1 MKRRCLHKVHPRRA
15 DDIDDRQFSAAE
27 IRLVAFGVPMQATSG
42 LPAEET
48 FAKDRSA
55 KMPSSGDPYEIIGVK
70 RDASQKDIQA
80 AYRRKAKKLHP
91 DLNPGNKK
99 AEQDFKDLSA
109 AYEILRDEEKRGRF
123 DRGEIDATGAERPE
137 RRYYRD
143 FADAGAGTGTGAGAY
158 ENGAGFAD
166 FAADDIFAD
175 FFSRRGHK
183 GFRMRGAD
191 VRYTMEIDFLEAV
204 NGGTRQVTLSDG
216 QTLEIRIPPGARD
229 GQTLRLRGKGGAGE
243 GGAETGDALIEL
255 RVRPHPFDRREGD
268 NIRLDLPISLAEAVL
283 GGKVTV
289 PTPAGPVMATVP
301 ENSSSGRTL
310 RVKGKGVA
318 RRNGTRG
325 DVYATLKIVLPERPD
340 PDLKA
345 FVAGW
350 SAGKG
355 YNPRQGM
362 GV

>member
-1 MKRRCLHKVHPRRA
+1 MNN
-15 DDIDDRQFSAAE
+15 
-27 IRLVAFGVPMQATSG
+27 
-42 LPAEET
+42 
-48 FAKDRSA
+48 
-55 KMPSSGDPYEIIGVK
+55 GDPYEILGIK

-80 AYRRKAKKLHP
+80 AYRRRAKKLHP
-91 DLNPGNKK
+91 DLNPGNKQ

-109 AYEILRDEEKRGRF
+109 AYEILRDEEKRSRF
-123 DRGEIDATGAERPE
+123 DRGEIDATGAQKPE

-143 FADAGAGTGTGAGAY
+143 FADAGAGSAY

-166 FAADDIFAD
+166 FGADDIFAE
-175 FFSRRGHK
+175 FFSHRGRK
-183 GFRMRGAD
+183 GSRMRGTD
-191 VRYTMEIDFLEAV
+191 VRYSMEIDFLEAV

-216 QTLEIRIPPGARD
+216 ETLEIRIPPGARD

-255 RVRPHPFDRREGD
+255 HVRPHPFYRREGD
-268 NIRLDLPISLAEAVL
+268 DIHLNLPISLAEAVL

-289 PTPAGPVMATVP
+289 PTPAGPVMASVP
-301 ENSSSGRTL
+301 ENSSSGRRL

-340 PDLKA
+340 PELKA
-345 FVAGW
+345 FMTNW
-350 SAGKG
+350 SAGKR

>member
-1 MKRRCLHKVHPRRA
+1 M
-15 DDIDDRQFSAAE
+15 
-27 IRLVAFGVPMQATSG
+27 ATSS
-42 LPAEET
+42 
-48 FAKDRSA
+48 R
-55 KMPSSGDPYEIIGVK
+55 DPYAILGVE
-70 RDASQKDIQA
+70 RDASQNDIQS

-91 DLNPGNKK
+91 DLNPGNKR

-109 AYEILRDEEKRGRF
+109 AYEILRDEEKRSRF
-123 DRGEIDATGAERPE
+123 DSGEIDSTGAEKPE

-143 FADAGAGTGTGAGAY
+143 FAEAGAGGSTH

-166 FAADDIFAD
+166 FGGDDIFSE
-175 FFSRRGHK
+175 FFSRRGRS
-183 GFRMRGAD
+183 GFRMPGAD
-191 VRYTMEIDFLEAV
+191 IRYSMEIDFLDAV

-216 QTLEIRIPPGARD
+216 QALEIRIPPGARD

-243 GGAETGDALIEL
+243 GGAETGDALIEIH
-255 RVRPHPFDRREGD
+255 VRPHPFYRRDGD
-268 NIRLDLPISLAEAVL
+268 DIRLDLPITLAEAVL
-283 GGKVTV
+283 GGKVRV
-289 PTPAGPVMATVP
+289 PTPAGPVVATVP

-318 RRNGTRG
+318 RRNGSRG
-325 DVYATLKIVLPERPD
+325 DVYATLKIVLPESPD
-340 PDLKA
+340 AELKT

-350 SAGKG
+350 SVGKE